1 MELEFERKQIP
12 CLRTLLRQLQTQ
24 EQTQE
29 LRVSEGMPDIGRVL
43 GGWGQVI
50 LRGKEWRG
58 DSISISGGCLVWVLY
73 VPEDGSQLQ
82 QLESWIPFQ
91 MKWNLE
97 EVGREGD
104 IWVQPMLRFLDV
116 RSTSARKIMVR
127 CGVGAMAQALRQ
139 ENGELAVPGELPGD
153 IQVLKNRYPLQIPRA
168 YGEKPFPLEEEL
180 TFPGTAPAPE
190 KLLAYTLEMKIGEA
204 RLMAD
209 KLVLRGQGILHVVYL
224 SDAGK
229 LFAWD
234 FELPISQLEQ
244 LETDFS
250 PEARAEVQMAVTSLE
265 LELTGEGQLRLKANL
280 LAQYMLSDREMV
292 ELVEDAYSPLRPVQL
307 KMGQLDVPRILEQR
321 QMAVPVRQ
329 TLRSDAAALAEVSF
343 LPDFPEVRKGERVRL
358 ELPGQFQAF
367 YYDESGSLKSA
378 TARTEEHLELDAGEN
393 AQIQATLQPGANPTG
408 SLNGGMELRGERQ
421 LQIRTMAR
429 DTLPLVTGLQVG
441 EISPKDPARPSVI
454 LRRAGEEAL
463 WSIAKSTGSTVTAI
477 REANDLETDPEF
489 GRILLIPVS

>member
-1 MELEFERKQIP
+1 
-12 CLRTLLRQLQTQ
+12 
-24 EQTQE
+24 
-29 LRVSEGMPDIGRVL
+29 
-43 GGWGQVI
+43 
-50 LRGKEWRG
+50 
-58 DSISISGGCLVWVLY
+58 
-73 VPEDGSQLQ
+73 
-82 QLESWIPFQ
+82 
-91 MKWNLE
+91 
-97 EVGREGD
+97 
-104 IWVQPMLRFLDV
+104 
-116 RSTSARKIMVR
+116 
-127 CGVGAMAQALRQ
+127 
-139 ENGELAVPGELPGD
+139 
-153 IQVLKNRYPLQIPRA
+153 
-168 YGEKPFPLEEEL
+168 
-180 TFPGTAPAPE
+180 
-190 KLLAYTLEMKIGEA
+190 
-204 RLMAD
+204 MAD

-229 LFAWD
+229 LCAWD

-408 SLNGGMELRGERQ
+408 SLNGGMELRGESQ

-429 DTLPLVTGLQVG
+429 EPLPMVTGLQVG

-463 WSIAKSTGSTVTAI
+463 WSVAKSTGSTVTAI
-477 REANDLETDPEF
+477 RDANDLETEPEF